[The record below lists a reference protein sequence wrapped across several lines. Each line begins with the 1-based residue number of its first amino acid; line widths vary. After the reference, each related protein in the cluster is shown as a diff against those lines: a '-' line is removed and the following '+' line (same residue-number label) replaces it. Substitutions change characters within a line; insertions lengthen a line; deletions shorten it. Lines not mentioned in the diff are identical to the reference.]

1 MHPVLPKYMRKR
13 KKDDLDMPSSW
24 RNLKKSSV
32 RKSTSVIATRRRL
45 GQVGRIIFILSFCSL
60 VFFAVEYSST
70 NSTAYGPLAQN
81 DFTGPSMP
89 VDRILFKSDG
99 VLSLKWFLSW
109 MGPLRNLSLA
119 EVDLKKL
126 QRYLLQEKQIT
137 DVSVRRTFPSTL
149 EISIKEREPLLVLRL
164 RDKKDGFKD
173 WLISADGSFYEG
185 SGYSSRVLKSLPSL
199 KVASSLIMKSS
210 ENGNYEKLKDMP
222 NVSPLLELARSE
234 YPEIY
239 RDWSVVSYTRPN
251 EKDPGAC
258 ITVKSKRVGS
268 IRFHP
273 SDYASQLRR
282 LRYLLEEPKFLQAS
296 HIRSIDLSHGRS
308 VFANI

>member
-1 MHPVLPKYMRKR
+1 MHPVLPKYMIKR

>member
-99 VLSLKWFLSW
+99 VLSQKWFLSW

>member
-308 VFANI
+308 VFAHI

>member
-1 MHPVLPKYMRKR
+1 MHPVLPRFMRKR

-45 GQVGRIIFILSFCSL
+45 GQVGRILFILSFCTL

-70 NSTAYGPLAQN
+70 NSAAHGPLAQN

-99 VLSLKWFLSW
+99 VLSQKWFLSW

-126 QRYLLQEKQIT
+126 HQHLLKEKQIT

-210 ENGNYEKLKDMP
+210 ENGSYEKLKDMP

>member
-1 MHPVLPKYMRKR
+1 MRKR

-32 RKSTSVIATRRRL
+32 RKSTGGLANRRRL
-45 GQVGRIIFILSFCSL
+45 LQVGRILLVVGFGTL
-60 VFFAVEYSST
+60 VFWVVEYSST
-70 NSTAYGPLAQN
+70 NSATHGPLARN

-89 VDRILFKSDG
+89 LDRIIFNSDG
-99 VLSLKWFLSW
+99 VLSQKWFLSW

-119 EVDLKKL
+119 EVDIKKL
-126 QRYLLQEKQIT
+126 QEHLKKEKQIIE
-137 DVSVRRTFPSTL
+137 VSVKRNFPSTL

-173 WLISADGSFYEG
+173 WLISADGSFYQG
-185 SGYSSRVLKSLPSL
+185 SGYSSPVLQSLPSL
-199 KVASSLIMKSS
+199 KVASSLILKSS
-210 ENGNYEKLKDMP
+210 ENGSYENLKDMP
-222 NVSPLLELARSE
+222 IVSPLLELARTE

-239 RDWSVVSYTRPN
+239 RDWTVVSYNRPD

-258 ITVKSKRVGS
+258 ITVKSKKVGS

-282 LRYLLEEPKFLQAS
+282 LRYLLDEPKFLQAS

>member
-1 MHPVLPKYMRKR
+1 
-13 KKDDLDMPSSW
+13 MPSSW

-199 KVASSLIMKSS
+199 EVASSLIMKSS
-210 ENGNYEKLKDMP
+210 ENGSYEKLKDMP

-282 LRYLLEEPKFLQAS
+282 LRYLLEEPKVLQAS

>member
-1 MHPVLPKYMRKR
+1 
-13 KKDDLDMPSSW
+13 MPSSW

>member
-1 MHPVLPKYMRKR
+1 
-13 KKDDLDMPSSW
+13 
-24 RNLKKSSV
+24 
-32 RKSTSVIATRRRL
+32 
-45 GQVGRIIFILSFCSL
+45 LSFCSL

>member
-1 MHPVLPKYMRKR
+1 MRKR

-32 RKSTSVIATRRRL
+32 RKSTGGFVSRWRL
-45 GQVGRIIFILSFCSL
+45 GQVGRIFLVLGFCTLVIFT
-60 VFFAVEYSST
+60 VEYASSH
-70 NSTAYGPLAQN
+70 SAAHGPLAQN

-89 VDRILFKSDG
+89 VDRIIFKSDG
-99 VLSLKWFLSW
+99 VLSQKWFLSW
-109 MGPLRNLSLA
+109 LGPLRNLSLA

-126 QRYLLQEKQIT
+126 QEHLLEEKQIT
-137 DVSVRRTFPSTL
+137 EASVKRKFPSTL

-164 RDKKDGFKD
+164 RDKKDSFKD

-185 SGYSSRVLKSLPSL
+185 TGYSSPVLQSLPSL
-199 KVASSLIMKSS
+199 KVASSLILKSS
-210 ENGNYEKLKDMP
+210 HNGSYENLKDMP
-222 NVSPLLELARSE
+222 IVSPLLELARSE

-239 RDWSVVSYTRPN
+239 RDWTVVSYTRPN

-282 LRYLLEEPKFLQAS
+282 LRYLLDEPKFLQAS